1 MLQLG
6 LTGGIGAGKSAVSN
20 VFSKLGCPVYQSDY
34 RAKWLM
40 MNNKD
45 LNEGIISL
53 FGSDAFKNNQLNRSF
68 ISSIV
73 FDDNKKLEKLNHLV
87 HPFVA
92 VDYQEFVSKNSSA
105 ELIVKEAAVLIE
117 SGAYKQMDLILLIV
131 SDFEN
136 RIKWVVN
143 RDQSN
148 FDEVQKRMSHQLND
162 FEKKKYANFVLTN
175 NASIEDL
182 ENKVVKLYK
191 EIKLSIKKQ

>member
-20 VFSKLGCPVYQSDY
+20 VFSKLGCPVYQSDH

-40 MNNKD
+40 MNNKE
-45 LNEGIISL
+45 LKEGIIRL
-53 FGSDAFKNNQLNRSF
+53 FGADAFKNNELNRSF

-92 VDYQEFVSKNSSA
+92 VDYQEFVSINSSA

-117 SGAYKQMDLILLIV
+117 SGAYKQMDLILLVV

-162 FEKKKYANFVLTN
+162 LEKKKYANFVLTN

-191 EIKLSIKKQ
+191 EIKLYIKKQ

>member
-1 MLQLG
+1 MGKKKNHVFILQ
-6 LTGGIGAGKSAVSN
+6 T
-20 VFSKLGCPVYQSDY
+20 P
-34 RAKWLM
+34 
-40 MNNKD
+40 
-45 LNEGIISL
+45 L
-53 FGSDAFKNNQLNRSF
+53 FRVVPTFKNNQLNRSF

-92 VDYQEFVSKNSSA
+92 VDYQEFVSINSSA

-117 SGAYKQMDLILLIV
+117 SGAYKQMDLILLVV

-162 FEKKKYANFVLTN
+162 LEKKKYANFVLTN